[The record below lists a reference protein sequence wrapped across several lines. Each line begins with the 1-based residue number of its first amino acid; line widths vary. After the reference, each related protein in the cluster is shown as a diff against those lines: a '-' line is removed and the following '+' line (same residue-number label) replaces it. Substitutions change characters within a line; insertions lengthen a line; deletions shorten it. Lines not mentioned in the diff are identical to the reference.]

1 MWQIYVPKAKQTNKN
16 QKSNGNPNNL
26 LMNFWKALRLEEP
39 FTEGIVDN
47 TGQMPKL
54 KTIPEVSNY
63 LLRLNRVQLSIYLL
77 QKIR

>member
-1 MWQIYVPKAKQTNKN
+1 
-16 QKSNGNPNNL
+16 
-26 LMNFWKALRLEEP
+26 MNFWKALRLEEP

-77 QKIR
+77 QKIC